1 MVPCSAETAKYDHDA
16 ATAKMSDEE
25 KWEILLFAQNQYR
38 QALNNNPIDC
48 AGIDRERKRLL
59 IYMFR
64 CFFCGR
70 YFCPQCSKEHF
81 GRRFTDNRPMNSGK

>member
-1 MVPCSAETAKYDHDA
+1 MVPCLAGTKKYDHDA
-16 ATAKMSDEE
+16 ARAKMSDEE

-48 AGIDRERKRLL
+48 AGIDCERKRFL

-70 YFCPQCSKEHF
+70 YFCPQCSKEH
-81 GRRFTDNRPMNSGK
+81 S